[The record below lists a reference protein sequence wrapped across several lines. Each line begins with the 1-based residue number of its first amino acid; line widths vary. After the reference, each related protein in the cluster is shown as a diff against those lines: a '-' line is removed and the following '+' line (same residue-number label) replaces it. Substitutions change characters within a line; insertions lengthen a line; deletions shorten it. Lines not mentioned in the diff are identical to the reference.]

1 MRKTWWNRGG
11 HAGWLFVL
19 PALAVIIGFT
29 FYPMVQAMVLSLY
42 RWNLLGSKTYV
53 GLDNYQAVLST
64 GTFRLS
70 LTNTVIFTVG
80 TLAGTYLLALGTA
93 LLVNRELKVVGLAR
107 AVTVL
112 PAIIPMVV
120 AGLIWKW
127 LYEPQDGL
135 INTSLAV
142 FGVEGAAWLFD
153 SSLALPAIMAVSI
166 WKEFGVYALVLLGGL
181 QRIPVELY
189 EAADIDRAGQWQKFR
204 SITMPLLR
212 PATAVVILLLI
223 FSSFKVFDQVWV
235 MTGGGPGNATLT
247 VVTFIYS
254 QLLTNVGIAAAA
266 SVILFLILLVLTAV
280 RLRTSAR
287 NELT

>member
-1 MRKTWWNRGG
+1 MNSARWHRGG
-11 HAGWLFVL
+11 RVGWLFVL

-29 FYPMVQAMVLSLY
+29 FYPMAQAMFLSLY

-53 GLDNYQAVLST
+53 GLDNYGTVLAA

-70 LTNTVIFTVG
+70 LINTVVFTTG

-93 LLVNRELKVVGLAR
+93 LLVNRELKAVRLAR

-135 INTSLAV
+135 INATIAL
-142 FGVEGAAWLFD
+142 FGGKGAAWLFD
-153 SSLALPAIMAVSI
+153 STLALPAIMLVSI
-166 WKEFGVYALVLLGGL
+166 WKDFGVYALVLLGGL

-189 EAADIDRAGQWQKFR
+189 EAAAIDQASPWQRFR

-212 PATAVVILLLI
+212 PATAVVTLLLL

-254 QLLTNVGIAAAA
+254 QLLTNVGVAATA
-266 SVILFLILLVLTAV
+266 SVVLFVILLVLTVV
-280 RLRTSAR
+280 RLRTGTR
-287 NELT
+287 NELS